1 MNKVTL
7 RRLVGAAMCGGVGFA
22 VNALS
27 FGTAAPL
34 LLGRIVTLPVAI
46 LFGPFYG
53 SVAAFVGALGFARR
67 ATFAAAVVILPAEA
81 LLAGA
86 FARRGKSPLLAGGNV
101 WTGMAL
107 TMVGAAEL
115 YGVGYLGQTI
125 WAKAHEVVREA
136 VGGLRTT
143 ATALGEM
150 V

>member
-53 SVAAFVGALGFARR
+53 SVAAFVGALGFVRR

-81 LLAGA
+81 LLAVA
-86 FARRGKSPLLAGGNV
+86 FARRGKSPLVASGLVWSVMAITLARAP
-101 WTGMAL
+101 AL
-107 TMVGAAEL
+107 S
-115 YGVGYLGQTI
+115 GVGNLGLT
-125 WAKAHEVVREA
+125 
-136 VGGLRTT
+136 
-143 ATALGEM
+143 
-150 V
+150 